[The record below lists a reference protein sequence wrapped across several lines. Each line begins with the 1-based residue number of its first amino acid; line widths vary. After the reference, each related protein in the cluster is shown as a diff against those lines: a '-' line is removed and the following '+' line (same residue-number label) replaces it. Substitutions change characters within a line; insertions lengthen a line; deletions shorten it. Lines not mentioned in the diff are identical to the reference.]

1 MASLAQGIVGGEMA
15 WPLILVGIAFGIAL
29 IMVQVK
35 SPMLVS
41 VGMYLPFATTFSI
54 FIGGLLRWLSDT
66 IAERRGLNEAQRAR
80 VENAGVLVSSGLI
93 AGEAL
98 CGLITAYLAWQE
110 IKTWEFTPDPS
121 FALGLVV
128 IGLLGLLLIR
138 IPLGAAGRPED
149 PAPPTAMM

>member
-1 MASLAQGIVGGEMA
+1 MA

-66 IAERRGLNEAQRAR
+66 MAERRGLKRAANPTR
-80 VENAGVLVSSGLI
+80 PADR
-93 AGEAL
+93 
-98 CGLITAYLAWQE
+98 W
-110 IKTWEFTPDPS
+110 
-121 FALGLVV
+121 
-128 IGLLGLLLIR
+128 
-138 IPLGAAGRPED
+138 GR
-149 PAPPTAMM
+149 